1 MKPLYV
7 YDKSLLEY
15 RFNDQHP
22 FNQMRVKMTTDF
34 LASSE
39 FLKEEDIIKPRKA
52 TDEELLLVHQPDYV
66 EAVKK
71 AGEGTLPES
80 QMESYGLASDDTPTF
95 DDMHEKSKMLVGATL
110 TAVDEVMK
118 GNAKKVLSLAGGL
131 HHGFTGRAS
140 GFCIYND
147 SAVAIEYMRKNY
159 GLKVLYIDT
168 DAHHG
173 DGVQF
178 TFYNTNEVMT
188 YSIHE
193 TGRYIFPGTGST
205 TERGDDS
212 GFGFSVNLPV
222 DAFTE
227 DESFLSIFE
236 EILENA
242 IIKFKQYILLRQSGV
257 DAHYRNPLTHLA
269 LRSKSF
275 LSIVEE
281 SLENAIIKFKPDI
294 LLSQNG
300 VDAHYRDPMTH
311 LALTSKSYEEIPRIV
326 NRLSDEYTDG
336 KWIAVGGGG
345 YNIWQ
350 VVPRMWAQIW
360 LAMNDET
367 APRGA
372 LPEAF
377 LEKYQPKSKVEF
389 PTLWEDDLSDFQ
401 EIPRQNDI
409 TEKNEGML
417 QRILMY
423 LEQI

>member
-22 FNQMRVKMTTDF
+22 FNQMRVKMTTDL
-34 LASSE
+34 LASSG

-52 TDEELLLVHQPDYV
+52 TDEELLLVHQPEYV

-71 AGEGTLPES
+71 AGKGTLPES

-95 DDMHEKSKMLVGATL
+95 EDMHEKSKMLVGATL
-110 TAVDEVMK
+110 TAVDAVMK

-193 TGRYIFPGTGST
+193 TGRYLFPGTGST
-205 TERGDDS
+205 TERGDDA

-236 EILENA
+236 
-242 IIKFKQYILLRQSGV
+242 
-257 DAHYRNPLTHLA
+257 D
-269 LRSKSF
+269 
-275 LSIVEE
+275 

-360 LAMNDET
+360 LAMNNEIP
-367 APRGA
+367 PRGM
-372 LPEAF
+372 LPDAY
-377 LEKYQPKSKVEF
+377 LEKYQSKSKVEF
-389 PTLWEDDLSDFQ
+389 PTMWEDDLSDFQ
-401 EIPRQNDI
+401 EIPRKNDI

>member
-22 FNQMRVKMTTDF
+22 FNQMRVKMTTDLLTTSGF
-34 LASSE
+34 LTD
-39 FLKEEDIIKPRKA
+39 KDIIKPRKA

-71 AGEGTLPES
+71 AGVGKLSAS
-80 QMESYGLASDDTPTF
+80 QMESYGLDGDDTPTF
-95 DDMHEKSKMLVGATL
+95 NDMHEKSKMLVGATL

-118 GNAKKVLSLAGGL
+118 GNANKVLSLAGGL

-173 DGVQF
+173 DGVQL

-193 TGRYIFPGTGST
+193 TGRYLFPGTGST
-205 TERGDDS
+205 TERGDDD

-236 EILENA
+236 ESIEKA
-242 IIKFKQYILLRQSGV
+242 IIQ
-257 DAHYRNPLTHLA
+257 
-269 LRSKSF
+269 
-275 LSIVEE
+275 
-281 SLENAIIKFKPDI
+281 FKPDI
-294 LLSQNG
+294 ILSQNG

-326 NRLSDEYTDG
+326 NRLSDKYTDG

-360 LAMNDET
+360 LAMKNES
-367 APRGA
+367 APRGQ
-372 LPEAF
+372 LPDAF
-377 LEKYQPKSKVEF
+377 LEKYQSKSKVSF
-389 PTLWEDDLSDFQ
+389 PTLWQDDLSDFQ
-401 EIPRQNDI
+401 EIPRKNDI
-409 TEKNEGML
+409 AEKNDNML
-417 QRILMY
+417 QRIIMY
-423 LEQI
+423 LDQI

>member
-22 FNQMRVKMTTDF
+22 FNQMRVKMTTD
-34 LASSE
+34 LLTASG

-52 TDEELLLVHQPDYV
+52 TDEELLLTHQPDYV

-71 AGEGTLPES
+71 AGEGSLPGS
-80 QMESYGLASDDTPTF
+80 QMESYGLAGEDTPTF

-110 TAVDEVMK
+110 TAVDEVVK
-118 GNAKKVLSLAGGL
+118 GNANKVLSLAGGL

-147 SAVAIEYMRKNY
+147 SAVAIEYMRKHY

-193 TGRYIFPGTGST
+193 TGRYLFPGTGST
-205 TERGDDS
+205 TERGGDA

-236 EILENA
+236 
-242 IIKFKQYILLRQSGV
+242 
-257 DAHYRNPLTHLA
+257 D
-269 LRSKSF
+269 
-275 LSIVEE
+275 

-360 LAMNDET
+360 LAMHNEKP
-367 APRGA
+367 PRGK
-372 LPEAF
+372 LPDAF
-377 LEKYQPKSKVEF
+377 LKKYQAKSKVEF

-401 EIPRQNDI
+401 EIPRKNDI

>member
-22 FNQMRVKMTTDF
+22 FNQMRVKMTTD
-34 LASSE
+34 L
-39 FLKEEDIIKPRKA
+39 LKDGGYLDKGHIIKPRKA
-52 TDEELLLVHQPDYV
+52 TDEELLLVHQPDYI

-71 AGEGTLPES
+71 AGSGDLPDS
-80 QMESYGLASDDTPTF
+80 KLESYGLDGEDTPTF
-95 DDMHEKSKMLVGATL
+95 TDMHEKSKMLVGATL
-110 TAVDEVMK
+110 TAVDEVMS

-131 HHGFTGRAS
+131 HHGFNGRAS

-147 SAVAIEYMRKNY
+147 SAVAIEYMRRHH

-173 DGVQF
+173 DGVQWA
-178 TFYNTNEVMT
+178 FYNTNEVMT

-193 TGRYIFPGTGST
+193 TGRYLFPGTGST
-205 TERGDDS
+205 TERGDDD

-227 DESFLSIFE
+227 DASFLSIFE
-236 EILENA
+236 ESIEKA
-242 IIKFKQYILLRQSGV
+242 IIKF
-257 DAHYRNPLTHLA
+257 
-269 LRSKSF
+269 
-275 LSIVEE
+275 E
-281 SLENAIIKFKPDI
+281 PDI
-294 LLSQNG
+294 ILSQNG

-326 NRLSDEYTDG
+326 NRLSDKYTG
-336 KWIAVGGGG
+336 GRWIAVGGGG

-360 LAMNDET
+360 LAMNGFE
-367 APRGA
+367 APAGR

-377 LEKYQPKSKVEF
+377 IDKYGPKSKVPF
-389 PTLWEDDLSDFQ
+389 PADWQDDLSDFQ
-401 EIPRQNDI
+401 EIPRKNDI
-409 TEKNEGML
+409 TEKNRSMMD
-417 QRILMY
+417 RILMY
-423 LEQI
+423 LDQI

>member
-22 FNQMRVKMTTDF
+22 FNQMRVKMTTD
-34 LASSE
+34 LLIDAG
-39 FLKEEDIIKPRKA
+39 FLKKEDIIKPRMA
-52 TDEELLLVHQPDYV
+52 TDEELLLVHKPDYV

-71 AGEGTLPES
+71 AGNGGLPDS
-80 QMESYGLASDDTPTF
+80 QLESYGLNTDDTHTF

-118 GNAKKVLSLAGGL
+118 GNAKKVLSLSGGL

-147 SAVAIEYMRKNY
+147 SAVAIEYMRKHY
-159 GLKVLYIDT
+159 GMKVLYIDT

-173 DGVQF
+173 DGVQW

-193 TGRYIFPGTGST
+193 TGRYLFPGTGST
-205 TERGDDS
+205 TERGGDD
-212 GFGFSVNLPV
+212 GFGFSINLPV

-227 DESFLSIFE
+227 DDSFLSIFE
-236 EILENA
+236 NSIEKA
-242 IIKFKQYILLRQSGV
+242 IIQ
-257 DAHYRNPLTHLA
+257 
-269 LRSKSF
+269 
-275 LSIVEE
+275 
-281 SLENAIIKFKPDI
+281 FKPDI
-294 LLSQNG
+294 ILSQNG

-311 LALTSKSYEEIPRIV
+311 LSLTSRSFEEIPRIV
-326 NRLSDEYTDG
+326 NRLSDQYTDG

-360 LAMNDET
+360 LAMLGENPP
-367 APRGA
+367 AGR
-372 LPEAF
+372 LPEPF
-377 LEKYQPKSKVEF
+377 INKYQAKSKVDF
-389 PTLWEDDLSDFQ
+389 PVEWQDDLRDFE
-401 EIPRQNDI
+401 EIPRRMDI
-409 TEKNEGML
+409 TEKNDNML
-417 QRILMY
+417 RRVLMY
-423 LEQI
+423 LDQI

>member
-22 FNQMRVKMTTDF
+22 FNQMRVKMTTDLLSSSGF
-34 LASSE
+34 LT
-39 FLKEEDIIKPRKA
+39 KEDIIKPRKA

-80 QMESYGLASDDTPTF
+80 RMESYGLASDDTPTF

-147 SAVAIEYMRKNY
+147 SSVAIEYMRKNY
-159 GLKVLYIDT
+159 GQKVLYIDT

-178 TFYNTNEVMT
+178 SFYNTNEVMT

-193 TGRYIFPGTGST
+193 TGRYLFPGTGST
-205 TERGDDS
+205 TERGDDT
-212 GFGFSVNLPV
+212 GFGFSVNLPI

-227 DESFLSIFE
+227 DESFLSVF
-236 EILENA
+236 
-242 IIKFKQYILLRQSGV
+242 Q
-257 DAHYRNPLTHLA
+257 
-269 LRSKSF
+269 
-275 LSIVEE
+275 E
-281 SLENAIIKFKPDI
+281 SLEKAIIKFKPDI

-326 NRLSDEYTDG
+326 NRLSDEYTEG

-360 LAMNDET
+360 LAMNGEKP
-367 APRGA
+367 PRGA
-372 LPEAF
+372 LPDTF
-377 LEKYQPKSKVEF
+377 LEKYQSKSKVDF
-389 PTLWEDDLSDFQ
+389 PTIWEDDLSDFQ
-401 EIPRQNDI
+401 EIPRKNDI

-423 LEQI
+423 LDQI

>member
-1 MKPLYV
+1 
-7 YDKSLLEY
+7 
-15 RFNDQHP
+15 
-22 FNQMRVKMTTDF
+22 MTTDLLSSSGF
-34 LASSE
+34 LT
-39 FLKEEDIIKPRKA
+39 KEDIIKPRKA

-80 QMESYGLASDDTPTF
+80 RMESYGLASDDTPTF

-147 SAVAIEYMRKNY
+147 SSVAIEYMRKNY
-159 GLKVLYIDT
+159 GQKVLYIDT

-178 TFYNTNEVMT
+178 SFYNTNEVMT

-193 TGRYIFPGTGST
+193 TGRYLFPGTGST
-205 TERGDDS
+205 TERGDDT
-212 GFGFSVNLPV
+212 GFGFSVNLPI

-227 DESFLSIFE
+227 DESFLSVF
-236 EILENA
+236 
-242 IIKFKQYILLRQSGV
+242 Q
-257 DAHYRNPLTHLA
+257 
-269 LRSKSF
+269 
-275 LSIVEE
+275 E
-281 SLENAIIKFKPDI
+281 SLEKAIIKFKPDI

-326 NRLSDEYTDG
+326 NRLSDEYTEG

-360 LAMNDET
+360 LAMNGEKP
-367 APRGA
+367 PRGA
-372 LPEAF
+372 LPDTF
-377 LEKYQPKSKVEF
+377 LEKYQSKSKVDF
-389 PTLWEDDLSDFQ
+389 PTIWEDDLSDFQ
-401 EIPRQNDI
+401 EIPRKNDI

-423 LEQI
+423 LDQI

>member
-22 FNQMRVKMTTDF
+22 FNQMRVKMTTD
-34 LASSE
+34 LLTSSG

-71 AGEGTLPES
+71 AGKGILSES
-80 QMESYGLASDDTPTF
+80 QMESYGLAGDDTPTF

-118 GNAKKVLSLAGGL
+118 GNSKKVLSLAGGL

-159 GLKVLYIDT
+159 GMRILYIDT

-193 TGRYIFPGTGST
+193 TGRYLFPGTGST

-227 DESFLSIFE
+227 DESFLSVF
-236 EILENA
+236 
-242 IIKFKQYILLRQSGV
+242 
-257 DAHYRNPLTHLA
+257 
-269 LRSKSF
+269 
-275 LSIVEE
+275 EE
-281 SLENAIIKFKPDI
+281 SLENAILKFKPDI

-377 LEKYQPKSKVEF
+377 LKKYQPKSKVEF

-401 EIPRQNDI
+401 EIPRKNDI
-409 TEKNEGML
+409 TEKNDGML

>member
-22 FNQMRVKMTTDF
+22 FNQMRVKMTTDL

-193 TGRYIFPGTGST
+193 TGRYLFPGTGST

-227 DESFLSIFE
+227 DESFLSIF
-236 EILENA
+236 
-242 IIKFKQYILLRQSGV
+242 
-257 DAHYRNPLTHLA
+257 
-269 LRSKSF
+269 
-275 LSIVEE
+275 EE

-372 LPEAF
+372 LPAAF

>member
-22 FNQMRVKMTTDF
+22 FNQMRVKMTTDLLSTSGF
-34 LASSE
+34 LT
-39 FLKEEDIIKPRKA
+39 KEDIIKPRKA

-71 AGEGTLPES
+71 AGQGKLPES
-80 QMESYGLASDDTPTF
+80 QLESYGLASDDTPTF
-95 DDMHEKSKMLVGATL
+95 EDMHEKSKMLVGATL

-131 HHGFTGRAS
+131 HHGFIGRAS

-147 SAVAIEYMRKNY
+147 SSIAIEYMRKNY

-178 TFYNTNEVMT
+178 SFYNTNEVMT

-193 TGRYIFPGTGST
+193 TGRYLFPGTGST
-205 TERGDDS
+205 TERGDDA

-227 DESFLSIFE
+227 DESFLNIFE
-236 EILENA
+236 
-242 IIKFKQYILLRQSGV
+242 
-257 DAHYRNPLTHLA
+257 D
-269 LRSKSF
+269 
-275 LSIVEE
+275 
-281 SLENAIIKFKPDI
+281 SLEKAIIKFKPDI

-311 LALTSKSYEEIPRIV
+311 LALTSRSYEEIPRIV
-326 NRLSDEYTDG
+326 NRLSDKYTDG

-360 LAMNDET
+360 LAMNNET
-367 APRGA
+367 PPRGA

-377 LEKYQPKSKVEF
+377 LKKYQNKSKVDF

-401 EIPRQNDI
+401 EIPRKNDI

-423 LEQI
+423 LDQI

>member
-22 FNQMRVKMTTDF
+22 FNQMRVKMTTDL

-193 TGRYIFPGTGST
+193 TGRYLFPGTGST

-227 DESFLSIFE
+227 DESFLSIF
-236 EILENA
+236 
-242 IIKFKQYILLRQSGV
+242 
-257 DAHYRNPLTHLA
+257 
-269 LRSKSF
+269 
-275 LSIVEE
+275 EE

-409 TEKNEGML
+409 SEKNEGML